1 MVYSMV
7 YHMVLISD
15 FDGISQFL
23 TCCADVWYH
32 GFFWYIPWYITYF
45 VVYTMLFEVLTCCAD
60 VWHHGFL
67 WYVSFF
73 PVICWVD
80 LAYILGRPC
89 LYTCIISQ
97 RCVISGLWCD
107 LSDDGVW
114 YIMVYNTVP
123 KAGPLR
129 LPWSSCTR
137 TPRIPVTRPWLNLY
151 VFDGTARLLARFTPG
166 KVACS
171 SLIGI
176 KVAPWGF
183 ARLTAHAYIA
193 VNAEHGNGRGQLP
206 T

>member
-1 MVYSMV
+1 MVHTILIYHMIYWILVYHMVYSMV

-60 VWHHGFL
+60 VWHNGFL

-80 LAYILGRPC
+80 LAYIPAFSGPNH
-89 LYTCIISQ
+89 TVISQ

-107 LSDDGVW
+107 VSDTLCDITW
-114 YIMVYNTVP
+114 YKTDAMMSFGYLQFFSQRCSTEQLGSLAAPLNNT
-123 KAGPLR
+123 
-129 LPWSSCTR
+129 
-137 TPRIPVTRPWLNLY
+137 
-151 VFDGTARLLARFTPG
+151 LA
-166 KVACS
+166 
-171 SLIGI
+171 LQ
-176 KVAPWGF
+176 
-183 ARLTAHAYIA
+183 
-193 VNAEHGNGRGQLP
+193 N
-206 T
+206 